1 LSTSRRSGSDLR
13 AAAVRYTATA
23 MVCGG
28 FSAIYECLSHGVH
41 SDFMVFLF
49 AVPLVMGTVPALVL
63 ALMGRE
69 PPAAARRLWACAVL
83 TLSLGFCV
91 EGALEIYGT
100 TSELVM
106 VYWVLAPALA
116 MAAVVVGLGAVER
129 GPQR

>member
-1 LSTSRRSGSDLR
+1 VRT
-13 AAAVRYTATA
+13 AAVRYAATA

-63 ALMGRE
+63 AIARRE
-69 PPAAARRLWACAVL
+69 PPAASRRLWACAVL
-83 TLSLGFCV
+83 TLSLGFCMAGV
-91 EGALEIYGT
+91 LEIYGT

-116 MAAVVVGLGAVER
+116 VAAVVVGLRSTAPSSRTR
-129 GPQR
+129 GTQSC